1 MINFA
6 SSQVVYSAPPVKS
19 EAALQKEQEK
29 KDKKRKRK
37 KLKTEHNPEE
47 GEPDNAANVE
57 DVDGV
62 AMDPHLVQ
70 VFSMNV

>member
-1 MINFA
+1 MINFT

-19 EAALQKEQEK
+19 EAAL
-29 KDKKRKRK
+29 RKRK

-70 VFSMNV
+70 VF